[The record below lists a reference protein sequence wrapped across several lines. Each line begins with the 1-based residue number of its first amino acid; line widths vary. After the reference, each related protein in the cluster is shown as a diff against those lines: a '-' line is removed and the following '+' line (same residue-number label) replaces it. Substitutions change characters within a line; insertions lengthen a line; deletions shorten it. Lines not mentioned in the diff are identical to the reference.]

1 MAGPLDDP
9 NLFAPAL
16 RASPADPRIQALY
29 SKEAARLAKV
39 SAIEQGGTTREL
51 ARIVGGLPAAP
62 AASALGVAAAAPTAA
77 PDDGS
82 YARKE
87 LARARS
93 VSEGFTGSDL
103 SKMPVI
109 TNMGFGITKRS
120 APGETTEYSN
130 IDPATG
136 RPRAYA
142 APYVAAD
149 GTPTADWTK
158 TAAYAEGVKRAEK
171 DITEAALLDIGE
183 AARRTSGASGERER
197 KAAIARARL
206 RLDPTGGAAARRAEV
221 ATGLTAQQLAQAARL
236 NQLQAQYLAE
246 TDPVKQAS
254 LAAQLQ
260 AMSGKGEEFKGVELS
275 GGERVETVGGV
286 QVPVRQP
293 SQLALIGS
301 RGTVR
306 PVPVGQPQP
315 AARPKDLNEFL
326 TKARVANPGWTDA
339 ELTAQ
344 YNILYGKK

>member
-9 NLFAPAL
+9 NLFTPAL
-16 RASPADPRIQALY
+16 RAAPTDPRIQALY
-29 SKEAARLAKV
+29 NKEAERLAKV

-51 ARIVGGLPAAP
+51 ARMVGGLPVAP
-62 AASALGVAAAAPTAA
+62 AASARGVAAAAPAA
-77 PDDGS
+77 LDDGS

-87 LARARS
+87 LARARD
-93 VSEGFTGSDL
+93 VTAGFTGADRSAVPAVTD
-103 SKMPVI
+103 
-109 TNMGFGITKRS
+109 MGFGITKRT

-130 IDPATG
+130 VDPATG
-136 RPRAYA
+136 RPRAYG

-149 GTPTADWTK
+149 GTPTTDWTK
-158 TAAYAEGVKRAEK
+158 TAAYAEGVQRAEK

-221 ATGLTAQQLAQAARL
+221 ATGVTAQHLAQAARL

-246 TDPVKQAS
+246 TDPVKQAA

-260 AMSGKGEEFKGVELS
+260 GLSGKGEEFKGVELS

-286 QVPVRQP
+286 QVPLRQP
-293 SQLALIGS
+293 GQLALVGS

-306 PVPVGQPQP
+306 QAPVGQPQAQQP
-315 AARPKDLNEFL
+315 AVGV
-326 TKARVANPGWTDA
+326 RVAQKDGTYPLADGRKATVKGGVIT
-339 ELTAQ
+339 E
-344 YNILYGKK
+344 IK